1 MGALFGRLRTF
12 EANMPLRVDFRS
24 RKLRKVLYFQ
34 IILPQLKADRI
45 ISTVHPEYSGPPST
59 VMLYAIGTKVKL
71 RFTGERGTITGI
83 LEDGMLMVRLEK
95 DPDFEIPTFEE
106 DLSRDETNEP
116 VSAGAKFIMGKPE
129 PKQEAPPARRI
140 QSQYKILKPKGLQL
154 AFEPMPGRDGTVSRY
169 KVWLLNDTQEEFLME
184 FDLYTNSRDILVV
197 DDKVLANTALELGDF
212 LSDDLND
219 APEAFL
225 RVRRITTAG
234 LDEPLEH
241 TLRIKPK
248 QFFNSLLTAPILN
261 VLAYQYVMLDSFTP
275 QSASSSGDLREYAKQ
290 QPLKRVAPVQNS
302 RPYKAF
308 DPEALANFEPE
319 IDLHIQHLINGY
331 ARLDKGEI
339 LRIQLQH
346 AQRFVEKA
354 ARLGAPRVFLI
365 HGVGEGKLKDAIA
378 AQLKD
383 NPYVAKFKNEYHHKY
398 GYGATEVIF

>member
-1 MGALFGRLRTF
+1 
-12 EANMPLRVDFRS
+12 
-24 RKLRKVLYFQ
+24 
-34 IILPQLKADRI
+34 
-45 ISTVHPEYSGPPST
+45 
-59 VMLYAIGTKVKL
+59 MLYAIGTKVRL

-83 LEDGMLMVRLEK
+83 LEEGMLMVRLDS

-106 DLSRDETNEP
+106 DLTRDEASEP
-116 VSAGAKFIMGKPE
+116 VSAGAKFIMGKQEAKP
-129 PKQEAPPARRI
+129 EAPPARRI

-154 AFEPMPGRDGTVSRY
+154 AFEPMPGRDGSVSRY

-184 FDLYTNSRDILVV
+184 FDLFTNSRDILLV
-197 DDKVLANTALELGDF
+197 DDKIAANTALELGDF

-225 RVRRITTAG
+225 RVQRITTAG
-234 LDEPLEH
+234 PDEPLEH
-241 TLRIKPK
+241 QLKIRPK

-261 VLAYQYVMLDSFTP
+261 VLAYQFVMLDDFEP
-275 QSASSSGDLREYAKQ
+275 KKKQELDDLRAFAKQ
-290 QPLKRVAPVQNS
+290 QTPKRVAPPAPS

-308 DPEALANFEPE
+308 DPEALATFEPE
-319 IDLHIQHLINGY
+319 IDLHIQNLINGY

-346 AQRFVEKA
+346 AQRFVDKA
-354 ARLGAPRVFLI
+354 LKLGAPRVFLI

-378 AQLKD
+378 SYLKEH
-383 NPYVAKFKNEYHHKY
+383 PGVAKFKNEYHHKY